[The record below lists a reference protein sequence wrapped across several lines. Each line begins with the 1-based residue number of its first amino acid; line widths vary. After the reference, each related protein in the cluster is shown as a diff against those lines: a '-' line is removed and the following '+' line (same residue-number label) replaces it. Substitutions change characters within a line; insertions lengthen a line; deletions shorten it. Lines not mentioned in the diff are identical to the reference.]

1 LQKGLQELG
10 EEGAIQ
16 VFENLAS
23 GALLL
28 GAVGNLQFE
37 VVAQRCR
44 PSTRSTRS
52 SSRPTSTPRAG

>member
-1 LQKGLQELG
+1 LLKGLQELG

-37 VVAQRCR
+37 VVAQRLQDR
-44 PSTRSTRS
+44 VQGRRHL
-52 SSRPTSTPRAG
+52 RNG